1 MMQHPCMQRRSQC
14 NPPVGGVPR
23 RRPTPDNALL
33 LQTAMGAVMGQL
45 TSIDELGQASMGFH
59 GDPALMQH
67 DPYRW
72 AQHCGIQTYSQQQ
85 ARMLQCSEAHS

>member
-1 MMQHPCMQRRSQC
+1 MPQC
-14 NPPVGGVPR
+14 YTMIQKPACCAGLNAIPLLEEYR

-45 TSIDELGQASMGFH
+45 TNIDELGQASMGFH
-59 GDPALMQH
+59 GDSALMQH

-72 AQHCGIQTYSQQQ
+72 AQRCPN
-85 ARMLQCSEAHS
+85 